1 MERTEEIIIA
11 TDEYF
16 SKDLEN
22 GKEIKGL
29 TDELERKRKHDLCI
43 RIFPKN
49 SKLPGE

>member
-22 GKEIKGL
+22 GKEIKVVMLAMKVSLVNL
-29 TDELERKRKHDLCI
+29 TGKR
-43 RIFPKN
+43 
-49 SKLPGE
+49 